1 MTDSDTIG
9 WIAAAATLLT
19 FSMQA
24 MVPLRIAAIFANMCF
39 IAYGAMAGLIPVF
52 VLHLALLPCNL
63 TRLAQALRPSGRPLR
78 RRARAPKVQ
87 RRPVQCRGRR
97 LRARERSSRR
107 CRVGIVR
114 AAVIIPVNAVTP
126 RRAFFT
132 TRRLLASRCPGMLQ
146 QARTAAS
153 RKLEHS
159 MTPAPTGAQVVSR
172 MWWKFPGGALRACD
186 VGSSQAATSR
196 GIGASG

>member
-1 MTDSDTIG
+1 MTDSDIIG

-63 TRLAQALRPSGRPLR
+63 TRLAQALRPSGRPLTR
-78 RRARAPKVQ
+78 HARAPKVQ

-107 CRVGIVR
+107 CRVGIAR
-114 AAVIIPVNAVTP
+114 AAVIVPVNAVTP

-153 RKLEHS
+153 GKLEPS
-159 MTPAPTGAQVVSR
+159 MTPAPTGCN
-172 MWWKFPGGALRACD
+172 GA
-186 VGSSQAATSR
+186 
-196 GIGASG
+196 